1 MNILKIAFDDK
12 QLDKEKLEKVFEKI
26 QAGRTFWSSVDE
38 FIAFSIAGEYTWL
51 EENGD
56 SIDLGGGV
64 LPQDFQVVDFDVWYE
79 QAMKVLGGETVTKK
93 KEEKILG
100 IPEGYIPHDGKSV
113 VGDKDRKVEIVVREG
128 DVLDGKVGEF
138 RWNHY
143 GNDRDIV
150 AYRFLDNE
158 PAPVRN
164 PRPRYRKRAR
174 QKPTT
179 AKTIVRVLYTT
190 QQVYTFKNVRSVQII
205 DDKVYIQHERDITEG
220 IKENSESEIN
230 GDLVMAVVIHE
241 VGNRSNFF
249 RNIDGTWD
257 FQAEDG
263 TVINS
268 GKQLGR
274 VFKK

>member
-12 QLDKEKLEKVFEKI
+12 QLDKEKLQNVLDAI
-26 QAGRTFWSSVDE
+26 QTDHIFWENAEE
-38 FIAFSIAGEYTWL
+38 FILFSREGEYTWL
-51 EENGD
+51 EQSGD
-56 SIDLGGGV
+56 TISLGGGV
-64 LPQDFQVVDFDVWYE
+64 DLPGGVEVVDFDVWYE
-79 QAMKVLGGETVTKK
+79 EAMKALGGKAVTW
-93 KEEKILG
+93 
-100 IPEGYIPHDGKSV
+100 
-113 VGDKDRKVEIVVREG
+113 KV
-128 DVLDGKVGEF
+128 LK
-138 RWNHY
+138 
-143 GNDRDIV
+143 
-150 AYRFLDNE
+150 
-158 PAPVRN
+158 RN
-164 PRPRYRKRAR
+164 PRPRYRKRSR
-174 QKPTT
+174 QKPTV

-220 IKENSESEIN
+220 IKESSESEIN

-274 VFKK
+274 IFKK